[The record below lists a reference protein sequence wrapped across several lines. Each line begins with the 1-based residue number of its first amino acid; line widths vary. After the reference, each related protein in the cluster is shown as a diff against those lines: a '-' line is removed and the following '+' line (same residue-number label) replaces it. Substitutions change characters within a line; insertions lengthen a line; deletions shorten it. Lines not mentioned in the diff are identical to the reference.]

1 MPLLRRK
8 ILRALFF
15 VRKGRLRLATSEH
28 ECRDGLSYCRWFNA
42 VTIKDRCPV
51 PLMDERLDGLGGNRG
66 SREYKYVTVLDMFSG
81 FCQVVIDENRV
92 YYLSLIMNVYVV
104 RRLMNNKLG
113 RLSTYSSVPVC
124 GRYDNSVVPRAARW
138 QIVKLCH
145 DQARHL
151 GVENTLRKIQQKY

>member
-124 GRYDNSVVPRAARW
+124 GRYDNSIGECRVGFRAFTFSTT
-138 QIVKLCH
+138 
-145 DQARHL
+145 
-151 GVENTLRKIQQKY
+151 GFS